1 MSDLVIFEERMYL
14 FWEQTDT
21 HQLQHSWKGKKRE
34 DDAKFTLMFGRSMK
48 FLAM

>member
-1 MSDLVIFEERMYL
+1 LGASRHTPTATLMEGKIKR
-14 FWEQTDT
+14 
-21 HQLQHSWKGKKRE
+21 KKRE